1 MLLNLKI
8 KYCEDV
14 NLLPISVDSI
24 KIPVW
29 LLLLFLANKSD
40 FLMEKKKHKRQ
51 QTHTHIKQNVICY
64 NLFY

>member
-1 MLLNLKI
+1 MLLNLKT

-40 FLMEKKKHKRQ
+40 FLMEKKKKHKK
-51 QTHTHIKQNVICY
+51 HT
-64 NLFY
+64 

>member
-1 MLLNLKI
+1 MLLNLKT

-40 FLMEKKKHKRQ
+40 FLMEKKKNTRNTHK
-51 QTHTHIKQNVICY
+51 HTHI
-64 NLFY
+64 